1 MNFPRFAAVF
11 ALLSGVMFGHCAIAA
26 HLPEIIGSI
35 KPSIVGVGT
44 SMALRSP
51 RDLFRGTGFV
61 VADGYHVI
69 TNAHVLP
76 EEMDFRNKEKL
87 VIFYGKG
94 EKGQLLE
101 AKKIAED
108 MVHDLALL
116 KISRP
121 MPAVALGDDAEVL
134 EGADYAFTG
143 FPLGLALGMY
153 PVTHRAIVSA
163 VTPVVMPVRNSKQLN
178 QRLVTRLRDPYM
190 VYQLDG
196 TAYPGNSGSPVY
208 ERETGKVIGVVNSVF
223 VKETKENLLS
233 NPSGITY
240 AIPVRY
246 VKKLLDRN
254 NVAY

>member
-1 MNFPRFAAVF
+1 
-11 ALLSGVMFGHCAIAA
+11 
-26 HLPEIIGSI
+26 
-35 KPSIVGVGT
+35 
-44 SMALRSP
+44 
-51 RDLFRGTGFV
+51 
-61 VADGYHVI
+61 
-69 TNAHVLP
+69 
-76 EEMDFRNKEKL
+76 
-87 VIFYGKG
+87 
-94 EKGQLLE
+94 
-101 AKKIAED
+101 
-108 MVHDLALL
+108 
-116 KISRP
+116 
-121 MPAVALGDDAEVL
+121 
-134 EGADYAFTG
+134 
-143 FPLGLALGMY
+143 
-153 PVTHRAIVSA
+153 
-163 VTPVVMPVRNSKQLN
+163 MPVRNSKQLN